1 MQPNGGERMNRIMM
15 SVAALGLATVLS
27 VPANAQNRTFENTR
41 VIQTIAESDLL
52 AALREIDATAARQ
65 PDSDKRYD
73 VTFDDDSKAVV
84 VRAGCKERDCYGVLM
99 LAFFTPPSGVSS
111 SALDERVRKFN
122 IDYNPASA
130 FRADTGD
137 YVLKNY
143 VITDDGIT
151 MGNLAITLSL
161 FQEMVGI
168 FSDEFYYGQ

>member
-1 MQPNGGERMNRIMM
+1 MNRIMM
-15 SVAALGLATVLS
+15 SAAALGLATALS
-27 VPANAQNRTFENTR
+27 VPASAQNSTFDTTR
-41 VIQTIAESDLL
+41 VIQTIGESDLL
-52 AALREIDATAARQ
+52 AALREIDATAERQ
-65 PDSDKRYD
+65 QDSDKGYN

-84 VRAGCKERDCYGVLM
+84 IRAGCKERDCYGVLM
-99 LAFFTPPSGVSS
+99 LAFFRPPSGVSN

-151 MGNLAITLSL
+151 MGNLAITLTL
-161 FQEMVGI
+161 FQEMAGI
-168 FSDEFYYGQ
+168 FSDEFYEEQ